1 MKPGLL
7 VVGCALAFAAGPPET
22 RKDNFKEVIHGVEI
36 VDPYRWLEDQESPE
50 VREWINKQN
59 AYTRSVVAPRE
70 PLKRRLDELLRPESM
85 SAPLYRADFYY
96 FSRRRPQDNL
106 SGTWRRKGLDGADE
120 LLLAPDKFSRDGSIT
135 ADWMGVSRNGKI
147 LAYSVRRGGEDET
160 EIRFM
165 DLESK
170 KDKATVI
177 PRHLNRGFALKE
189 DGSGCYYTV
198 HDREKGPR
206 IRYRQ
211 FAPELDKEIF
221 GEGYGPQT
229 FLSPMLAGEDRFLI
243 VTAGQ
248 GWARSDLLLLDLSKD
263 TAPRPMISGVD
274 AMFRP
279 IRAGGSLLILTNW
292 KAPNWRLLSADLSR
306 PEAVNWK
313 EIVPESSETIQG
325 VTPAGGKL
333 FITTL
338 KDVGS
343 RIGIHALDGKRTG
356 EVTLPGFGSAGLGGD
371 WEQREAFLT
380 FSSFQ
385 HPQSIYRYDTATG
398 QRETFFQPALP
409 FDGSRFEVRQVWY
422 RSKDGTRVPMSLV
435 HQKGLKPDG
444 KRPVLLHGYGGFNVS
459 LRPAFSPMAALWVEH
474 GGVYAVAN
482 IRGGSEFGESWHRAG
497 MLDKKQNVFD
507 DFIAAAEWL
516 IENKYTNPDRLAI
529 QGGSN
534 GGLLVGAVMTQRP
547 ELYRA
552 VLCQYPDLD
561 MIGYHRFKNNNK
573 PALLEYGDA
582 SKPDH
587 FEFLR
592 KYSPYQ
598 HVREGVKYPA
608 VLLTTGDADTRV
620 PPLQARKMAARLQA
634 ATSSERP
641 VLLLY
646 DTQAGHA
653 GGRTRS
659 KLVEDMSLELAFL
672 FIELGVE

>member
-1 MKPGLL
+1 MRLL
-7 VVGCALAFAAGPPET
+7 LAATAALAFAAGPPPT

-36 VDPYRWLEDQESPE
+36 ADPYRWLEDQESPE
-50 VREWINKQN
+50 VRDWINRQN
-59 AYTRSVVAPRE
+59 AYTRSVVPQRE

-85 SAPLYRADFYY
+85 SAPVYRAGSYY

-106 SGTWRRKGLDGADE
+106 PGTWRRKGLDGEDE
-120 LLLAPDKFSRDGSIT
+120 LLLAPEKFSGDGSLT
-135 ADWMGVSRNGKI
+135 ADWMDVSRNGKV

-160 EIRFM
+160 EIRFL
-165 DLESK
+165 DPESK
-170 KDKATVI
+170 KDLASAI
-177 PRHLNRGFALKE
+177 PRHLNRGFALKA

-198 HDREKGPR
+198 QDREKGPR

-211 FAPELDKEIF
+211 FAPEKDAEIF

-229 FLSPMLAGEDRFLI
+229 FLSPMLAGEDRYLV
-243 VTAGQ
+243 VTAGH
-248 GWARSDLLLLDLSKD
+248 GWSRSDLLLLDLSKD
-263 TAPRPMISGVD
+263 GVRKPMITGQD
-274 AMFRP
+274 ALFRP
-279 IRAGGSLLILTNW
+279 IRAGRNLLVLTNW
-292 KAPNWRLLSADLSR
+292 KAPNWRLLSADLDK
-306 PEAVNWK
+306 PEPAHWT
-313 EIVPESSETIQG
+313 EIVPEAGESIQG
-325 VTPAGGKL
+325 VTASGGKL

-338 KDVGS
+338 KEVGS
-343 RIGIHALDGKRTG
+343 RIGIHALDGRRTG
-356 EVTLPGFGSAGLGGD
+356 EVTLPGFGTAGLSGD

-380 FSSFQ
+380 YTSYQ
-385 HPQSIYRYDTATG
+385 HPQSIYRYDTVTG
-398 QRETFFQPALP
+398 DRTLFFQPALP
-409 FDGSRFEVRQVWY
+409 FQGERFEVRQVWY

-444 KRPVLLHGYGGFNVS
+444 KRPVLLYGYGGFNVS
-459 LRPAFSPMAALWVEH
+459 LRPAFSPMAAVWIEH

-482 IRGGSEFGESWHRAG
+482 IRGGAEFGEQWHRAG
-497 MLDKKQNVFD
+497 MLEKKQNVFD

-516 IENKYTNPDRLAI
+516 IENKYTNPSRLAI

-582 SKPDH
+582 SRPDH

-598 HVREGVKYPA
+598 RVRDGVKYPA

-620 PPLQARKMAARLQA
+620 PPLQARKMTARLQA
-634 ATSSERP
+634 ASTSGRP

-653 GGRTRS
+653 GGRTRA

-672 FIELGVE
+672 FKELGL